1 LAAEEAARKKE
12 EEEARKKEEAKKAA
26 EKQNKKKLSKKQRK
40 RLAIAAAKEKEEN
53 ERIEK
58 EKKQK
63 ELEAA
68 AAKKTSDGQAEGKKK
83 KRKKKKKKAP
93 VETAPVETVAVQ
105 EAVTKVVIEQPEED
119 DDGWEKVPARGKKRG
134 KKTKSAPAQ
143 TEGNADLPKGPIVQ
157 EVLDLGTKPIDRE
170 ATDEARQ
177 SIMSVLGFPP
187 RPSKDGRDDQIPGRR
202 EAKWLRN
209 VELFKT
215 KLNVLMEFKE
225 TKSKYYLLMN
235 GTPANCQDAIK
246 AAQQL
251 FDQGYSDI
259 LTPGMTQETM
269 IVEAKAR
276 GAVVGKGAENIKQ
289 IQAEYS
295 VNIQLPPRV
304 GTSDVVTLSGPTEGV
319 KMAKIAI
326 KQLME
331 TGISDCTHPDSSV
344 RSVMVPNRRKW
355 ILIGTKGSNIRRIQ
369 DQYQCRITVPQN
381 VEGQKP
387 DDLVAVMVAGEKAL
401 LDAAV
406 ADIKES
412 IAEPEPEQ
420 IPGFSKELTCEYDP
434 WSED

>member
-1 LAAEEAARKKE
+1 MEAAVTEVVVE
-12 EEEARKKEEAKKAA
+12 E
-26 EKQNKKKLSKKQRK
+26 
-40 RLAIAAAKEKEEN
+40 
-53 ERIEK
+53 
-58 EKKQK
+58 
-63 ELEAA
+63 
-68 AAKKTSDGQAEGKKK
+68 
-83 KRKKKKKKAP
+83 P
-93 VETAPVETVAVQ
+93 
-105 EAVTKVVIEQPEED
+105 ED
-119 DDGWEKVPARGKKRG
+119 DDGWQKVGPSKRKKQA
-134 KKTKSAPAQ
+134 KKNKSSAAAAQ
-143 TEGNADLPKGPIVQ
+143 TEGKDDFPKGPIVQ
-157 EVLDLGTKPIDRE
+157 EVLDLGTKPIDRD

-177 SIMSVLGFPP
+177 TIMSVLGFPP
-187 RPSKDGRDDQIPGRR
+187 RPSKKGGGNDDQQMPGRR

-209 VELFKT
+209 VGLFKT
-215 KLNVLMEFKE
+215 KLNVIMEFKE

-235 GTPANCQDAIK
+235 GTPSSCQDAIK

-259 LTPGMTQETM
+259 LTPGMTQDTM
-269 IVEAKAR
+269 LVESKAR
-276 GAVVGKGAENIKQ
+276 GAVVGKGAENIKA

-295 VNIQLPPRV
+295 VNIQLPPRI

-369 DQYQCRITVPQN
+369 ETYECRITVPQN

-387 DDLVAVMVAGEKAL
+387 DDLVAVMVAGNKAQ
-401 LDAAV
+401 LDGAV

-420 IPGFSKELTCEYDP
+420 IPGFSKELTCEIDP